1 MKKIISIL
9 SLTAIFFYYS
19 NLTLA
24 LNSVVVSAVVWNL
37 NHSPVVINIVPS
49 NNPKL
54 LKTNSL
60 QNFSL
65 YFRDDEKD
73 IIYYTITP
81 KDWYTNPINWIIYS
95 SDYDSTSWAYINFAY
110 LAPSIKAWNSNV
122 NIILNDWPNIVSKD
136 INLYIY

>member
-9 SLTAIFFYYS
+9 SLTAILFYYS
-19 NLTLA
+19 NLASA

-37 NHSPVVINIVPS
+37 NHSPVVINVVPN

-81 KDWYTNPINWIIYS
+81 KDWYTNPINWVINTAN
-95 SDYDSTSWAYINFAY
+95 YDSASWAYINFSY
-110 LAPSIKAWNSNV
+110 LAPSLKVWTSNV